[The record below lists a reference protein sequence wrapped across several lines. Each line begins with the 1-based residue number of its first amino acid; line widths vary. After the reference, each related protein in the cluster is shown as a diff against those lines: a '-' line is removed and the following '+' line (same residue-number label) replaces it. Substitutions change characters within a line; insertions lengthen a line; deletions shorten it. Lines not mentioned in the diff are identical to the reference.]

1 MSAPFATLLPTLQ
14 HIVESGF
21 FAGCLIRLCGT
32 PITVGTSTSLA
43 QLLAAEATF
52 AGYSPAVCS
61 TPSPPSLTSGA
72 APAHST
78 VQAMWTPTGPG
89 GTSPLYAFF
98 VTDST
103 GAELLGADN
112 INLAPVYTPQGEPY
126 VQQVDFQ
133 LFLG

>member
-1 MSAPFATLLPTLQ
+1 MAAPFATLLPTLIQ
-14 HIVESGF
+14 IVDSGF
-21 FAGCLIRLCGT
+21 FTGCKIHLCGT
-32 PITVGTSTSLA
+32 SINVVNATTLA

-52 AGYSPAVCS
+52 PGYAPTVCS
-61 TPSPPSLTSGA
+61 MPTTPSLTGGA

-78 VQAMWTPTGPG
+78 VLAAFTPTGPL
-89 GTSPLYAFF
+89 GTGNLYAFF
-98 VTDST
+98 VTDAS
-103 GAELLGADN
+103 GALLLGADN